1 MKIVL
6 LLTVI
11 SIFSCSEK
19 LCIDE
24 SLIKEGPC
32 TKEFAPVCGC
42 DNKTYS
48 NSCLAMNAGV
58 LNFSSGECDL

>member
-1 MKIVL
+1 MRIIL
-6 LLTVI
+6 FLTII
-11 SIFSCSEK
+11 SIFSCSKK

-42 DNKTYS
+42 DNKTYN

>member
-1 MKIVL
+1 MRTIL
-6 LLTVI
+6 FLTII
-11 SIFSCSEK
+11 SIFSCSKK

-24 SLIKEGPC
+24 SQIKEGPC
-32 TKEFAPVCGC
+32 TKELAPVCGC
-42 DNKTYS
+42 DNKTYN